1 MNIKKFLI
9 ASLVVFVT
17 LQILDYVI
25 HSLILMS
32 AYESLQAVFRPDMM
46 DKMWIFYLTG
56 IIFSLLFVYI
66 FSKGYE
72 GKGVAEGAKYG
83 LLIGLIVHLVGS
95 YNQWREMLTIYYR
108 RGSGDKIEIMTK
120 KQMRKMGIKSPN
132 RFDALM
138 LSFFSES
145 KSDNFSQDKKEEK
158 EEPTLEEMEAKYAR
172 AKESIIGS
180 IV

>member
-72 GKGVAEGAKYG
+72 GKGVAEGARYG
-83 LLIGLIVHLVGS
+83 VLIGLVMSLVGS
-95 YNQWREMLTIYYR
+95 YNQYVTYPLPYGLVFKWFIFGTMEMI
-108 RGSGDKIEIMTK
+108 IA
-120 KQMRKMGIKSPN
+120 GIV
-132 RFDALM
+132 
-138 LSFFSES
+138 LSLFYKPAE
-145 KSDNFSQDKKEEK
+145 
-158 EEPTLEEMEAKYAR
+158 
-172 AKESIIGS
+172 
-180 IV
+180 